1 MLKRRLLPSL
11 LPLSCA
17 MTVFANDQV
26 STLQTITVQA
36 SSPKDRAEK
45 QYKVDSASS
54 ATKTNTTLKHTPQ
67 AVTVVSKAV
76 LQDVQAT
83 RLSEVL

>member
-17 MTVFANDQV
+17 MTIFANDQV

-45 QYKVDSASS
+45 
-54 ATKTNTTLKHTPQ
+54 
-67 AVTVVSKAV
+67 
-76 LQDVQAT
+76 
-83 RLSEVL
+83 